1 MSQTKVPYVIN
12 LFGSAIQ
19 IWELCLSPTL
29 HMEMLQYKD
38 SKGLAWHDL
47 LFDLELIRKFKVKH
61 WTEIAQKV
69 GGSELILNSEARIEL
84 RKNGRIA
91 ERIQVPELVE
101 TTQLFAKYNV
111 ENLSST
117 ISNFKEILVLEEFK
131 GQVAKFTFDSEIFQI
146 EQLQF
151 VLKRDDLSTFPRL
164 SQLIHQ
170 KGALISNKEDVL
182 LVNQK
187 VLHDQLKI

>member
-19 IWELCLSPTL
+19 LWQLCLSSTL
-29 HMEMLQYKD
+29 QMELLQYKD
-38 SKGLAWHDL
+38 SKGLAWHEL
-47 LFDLELIRKFKVKH
+47 LFDLELIRRFKVRH
-61 WTEIAQKV
+61 WTELAQKV

-91 ERIQVPELVE
+91 ERIQVAELVE

-111 ENLSST
+111 ETLPSKTANLE
-117 ISNFKEILVLEEFK
+117 KILVLEEFK
-131 GQVAKFTFDSEIFQI
+131 GQVAKFTFDSENFQI

-151 VLKRDDLSTFPRL
+151 LLKRDELSTFPRL
-164 SQLIHQ
+164 SQLMHR
-170 KGALISNKEDVL
+170 KGALISSKEDVL
-182 LVNQK
+182 LLSQK
-187 VLHDQLKI
+187 VLLSI

>member
-12 LFGSAIQ
+12 LFGTAIQ
-19 IWELCLSPTL
+19 LWELRLSPML
-29 HMEMLQYKD
+29 QMEMLQYKD

-69 GGSELILNSEARIEL
+69 GVSELILNSEARIEL

-91 ERIQVPELVE
+91 ERIQVAELVE

-111 ENLSST
+111 ETILS
-117 ISNFKEILVLEEFK
+117 KPAAKAEIIVIEEIK
-131 GQVAKFTFDSEIFQI
+131 GQVAKFTFHSENFQI

-151 VLKRDDLSTFPRL
+151 LLKRDELSSYPRL
-164 SQLIHQ
+164 AQLMYQ
-170 KGALISNKEDVL
+170 ESALVSSKEDVL
-182 LVNQK
+182 LLSQK
-187 VLHDQLKI
+187 VVQLN

>member
-19 IWELCLSPTL
+19 LWQLCLSPTL
-29 HMEMLQYKD
+29 QMEMLQYKD

-69 GGSELILNSEARIEL
+69 GVSELILNTEARIEL

-91 ERIQVPELVE
+91 ERIQVAELVE

-111 ENLSST
+111 ETLSST
-117 ISNFKEILVLEEFK
+117 TPNFEEILVLEEFK
-131 GQVAKFTFDSEIFQI
+131 GQVAKFTFDSENFQI

-151 VLKRDDLSTFPRL
+151 VLKRDELSTFPRL
-164 SQLIHQ
+164 SELMYL
-170 KGALISNKEDVL
+170 KSALISSKEDVL
-182 LVNQK
+182 LLSQK
-187 VLHDQLKI
+187 VLLPV

>member
-19 IWELCLSPTL
+19 LWQLCLSSTL
-29 HMEMLQYKD
+29 QMEMLQYKD
-38 SKGLAWHDL
+38 SKSLAWHEL

-91 ERIQVPELVE
+91 ERIQVAELIE
-101 TTQLFAKYNV
+101 PTQLFAKYNV
-111 ENLSST
+111 ETLSST
-117 ISNFKEILVLEEFK
+117 TSNFEEILILEEFK
-131 GQVAKFTFDSEIFQI
+131 GQVAKFTFDSENFQI

-151 VLKRDDLSTFPRL
+151 VLKRDELSSFQRL
-164 SQLIHQ
+164 SQIMYL
-170 KGALISNKEDVL
+170 KRALLSSKEDVL
-182 LVNQK
+182 LLSQK
-187 VLHDQLKI
+187 VLPSV

>member
-19 IWELCLSPTL
+19 LWELCLSPKL
-29 HMEMLQYKD
+29 QMEMLQYKE
-38 SKGLAWHDL
+38 SKGLAWHEL

-91 ERIQVPELVE
+91 ERIQVAELIE
-101 TTQLFAKYNV
+101 PTQLFAKYNV
-111 ENLSST
+111 ETLSST
-117 ISNFKEILVLEEFK
+117 TSNFEEILILEEFK
-131 GQVAKFTFDSEIFQI
+131 GQVAKFTFDSGNFQI
-146 EQLQF
+146 AHLQF
-151 VLKRDDLSTFPRL
+151 VLKWDELSKMPRL
-164 SQLIHQ
+164 SELMYLNR
-170 KGALISNKEDVL
+170 ALISSKEDVL
-182 LVNQK
+182 LLSQK
-187 VLHDQLKI
+187 VLPSV